1 MTFSIKDSFANCL
14 KCELFDAPSCIL
26 ETNCKDDLSKVEVVF
41 IAENPGKDECNGKP
55 PRPLIGKAGQMFRKY
70 FKKYGLIKE
79 NYLLTNTVLC
89 LTLTPDGKT
98 GNPTDEVI
106 QRCKINAEEI
116 IKACD
121 PKLVVL
127 MGSSPMKAFDI
138 AKTGITELHGKFF
151 NIKDREYFIMVHPS
165 FVNRRMAVWE
175 PKFEEA
181 IATLAGHLRGE
192 ELSIDKKKSVKKT
205 GTGIHRYKIPD
216 KFYTEDYKLID
227 IQFLNTKRKVLY
239 IFRDRNNKKIFHT
252 ENDDYYCYQTP
263 DGVNSHKLMPYD
275 QLNQVVVPYMEKRAL
290 DPNIT
295 YEGDMRISAKHAIDY
310 YHYNIGDCKIPQSNI
325 MFFDIEVDTGK
336 DRVFPKPDEAKYPVN
351 LITTIFNSKRVTF
364 VVDNKTEPITEK
376 PGVELRIFQ
385 KEKPMVLD
393 FFKYVKECEPDF
405 MAGWNAIG
413 FDTFYLFNRLP
424 KLRIPQT
431 SVNNFSEFYVDG
443 PKYVA
448 HYPGTVVIDQD
459 HLYRTFTFT
468 KMENYKLGFIANHEL
483 GETKIQLPLPF
494 NEMYWKMLNK
504 TIEYNIRDTELLE
517 KLENKLKH
525 INLMNELRIV
535 CTTSF
540 DSCTSSGQI
549 DSLMIFYLRGKGLA
563 SKNSD
568 PYIKKEDYPGA
579 YVYEPIPDI
588 YENIT
593 DFDFSSLYPS
603 IIITYN
609 IGPNSFIMKFKDPT
623 MGYDLAY
630 QPDKLPDK
638 FQMIIDPTFSKKEVT
653 CKKSDLLKKLEE
665 EKWIHTING
674 CFFKQHEVEKSVF
687 SEVLEMLLS
696 SRKKYKGHMFEA
708 IEKKDDEE
716 EFYFFTR
723 QLVYKVLANTL
734 YGVVANKA
742 FRFFDVGLA
751 AAVTM
756 GGQEALKTSIIE
768 GDAFMRH
775 LDKGNPYVQPK
786 PLTKIEM
793 YADPDEQPELY
804 KLPDR
809 SHEYIVTGDTDSIFC
824 CFGNFEGEKSVK
836 QIHEWCE
843 EIQDFLNENKMKHL
857 VRMHN
862 VDTKYNRLELKNEL
876 VISRGIFFAKKRY
889 AIRVINN
896 EGKDV
901 DKINYMGLEIKRSD
915 YPSKSKEFL
924 KELSELLLNS
934 EVVSLSKIM
943 EFIKIKEKDF
953 MRAISEGD
961 KSIARPVSFGKELS
975 EYKGMPQAIRAML
988 AWNDIMYDI
997 HKPGAKAYLFRISGL
1012 DQMTAP
1018 PDVLEKYEKYIK
1030 KGNKLDVIAIPD
1042 EEERLPEYFI
1052 PDLKGNLQF
1061 SFIDRYELMLKP
1073 LMEAKLKMEVMT
1085 I

>member
-14 KCELFDAPSCIL
+14 QCELLEAPSCIL
-26 ETNCKDDLSKVEVVF
+26 ETNCKDDLSKVDVIF
-41 IAENPGKDECNGKP
+41 IAENPGKDECRGNP

-70 FKKYGLIKE
+70 FKKYGIDKL

-106 QRCKINAEEI
+106 DRCKVNAEEL
-116 IKACD
+116 IKICD

-127 MGSSPMKAFDI
+127 MGSSPMKAFNI
-138 AKTGITELHGKFF
+138 AKSGITELHGKFY
-151 NIKDREYFIMVHPS
+151 NIKNTEYFVMVHPS
-165 FVNRRMAVWE
+165 FVNRRMTVWE

-181 IATLAGHLRGE
+181 MATLSGHLRGE
-192 ELSIDKKKSVKKT
+192 EIEIHTKKSVKNIGK
-205 GTGIHRYKIPD
+205 GIHRYKIPD
-216 KFYTEDYKLID
+216 KFYTDEYRLID

-239 IFRDRNNKKIFHT
+239 IFRNRNNEKIYHT
-252 ENDDYYCYQTP
+252 ENDDYFCYQTP
-263 DGVNSHKLMPYD
+263 DGVDAHKLVPYN
-275 QLNQVVVPYMEKRAL
+275 QLNQIVVPYREKIAL

-310 YHYNIGDCKIPQSNI
+310 YHFNQEDCKLPYSNI

-336 DRVFPKPDEAKYPVN
+336 DRVFPKPDEAKYPINMV
-351 LITTIFNSKRVTF
+351 TAIFNGKRVCF

-376 PGVELRIFQ
+376 PGTELRIFRQ
-385 KEKPMVLD
+385 ERPLVQA
-393 FFKYVKECEPDF
+393 FFEFVKECEPDF

-413 FDTFYLFNRLP
+413 FDTYYIFNRLP
-424 KLRIPQT
+424 KIKMVQT
-431 SVNNFSEFYVDG
+431 SVNRFGEFYVDG

-448 HYPGTVVIDQD
+448 HYPGTIIVDQD
-459 HLYRTFTFT
+459 FFYKTFTFT
-468 KMENYKLGFIANHEL
+468 KMENYKLGFIAQHEL
-483 GETKIQLPLPF
+483 GVSKIQLPLPF

-525 INLMNELRIV
+525 INLMNELRTV

-540 DSCTSSGQI
+540 DACTSSGQI
-549 DSLMIFYLRGKGLA
+549 DSLMVNYLKNKGLA

-568 PYIKKEDYPGA
+568 PHIRKEDYPGA
-579 YVYEPIPDI
+579 YVYEPIPDV

-593 DFDFSSLYPS
+593 DFDFASLYPS

-609 IGPNSFIMKFKDPT
+609 IGPNSFIMKFKDPQ

-630 QPDKLPDK
+630 QPHKLPDTFK
-638 FQMIIDPTFSKKEVT
+638 MIIDPTFSKKEVL
-653 CKKSDLLKKLEE
+653 CNRDELLKKLEE
-665 EKWIHTING
+665 TKWIHTING
-674 CFFKQHEVEKSVF
+674 CFFKQHEDEKSVF
-687 SEVLEMLLS
+687 SEVLEMLLG
-696 SRKKYKGHMFEA
+696 SRKQYKNKMFDA
-708 IEKKDDEE
+708 IQEKDEDMKE
-716 EFYFFTR
+716 YFYTR

-734 YGVVANKA
+734 YGVVANKV

-751 AAVTM
+751 AAVTVS
-756 GGQEALKTSIIE
+756 GQEALKTSIIE
-768 GDAFMRH
+768 GDAYMRH
-775 LDKGNPYVQPK
+775 LDSGKPYVQPK
-786 PLTKIEM
+786 TLTKVEM
-793 YADPDEQPELY
+793 YADPDTQPDLY
-804 KLPDR
+804 RLPDR

-824 CFGNFEGEKSVK
+824 CFGNFKGDKSVK
-836 QIHEWCE
+836 NIHAWCE
-843 EIQDFLNENKMKHL
+843 EIQDFLNDIKMKNL
-857 VRMHN
+857 VKMHN
-862 VDTKYNRLELKNEL
+862 VDPQYNRLALKNEL

-901 DKINYMGLEIKRSD
+901 DQINYMGLEIKRSD

-924 KELSELLLNS
+924 KELSELILKS
-934 EVVSLSKIM
+934 DVVSLSKIM
-943 EFIKIKEKDF
+943 EFVKMKEKEF
-953 MRAISEGD
+953 VRAITEGE
-961 KSIARPVSFGKELS
+961 KSIARPVSFGKEINA
-975 EYKGMPQAIRAML
+975 YKTLPQAVKAML
-988 AWNDIMYDI
+988 GWNEIMYDI
-997 HKPGAKAYLFRISGL
+997 HKPGAKAYLYRISGL
-1012 DQMTAP
+1012 DQMKAP
-1018 PDVLEKYEKYIK
+1018 ADVLERYEKYIGS
-1030 KGNKLDVIAIPD
+1030 GNKLDAIAIPD
-1042 EEERLPEYFI
+1042 EEERLPDYFI
-1052 PDLKGNLQF
+1052 PDLRASLKF